1 MSAVDKQRDP
11 ALDQA
16 LSTYLDSGSEENLE
30 ALLHFGPAAFS
41 RVFELSYRGH
51 DADVP
56 RLNPA
61 PRVAGREAIDAWS
74 SVLSRLAREFPDRFF
89 DALDALE
96 PQPVLSVMEV
106 VIVAGIPGRRATK
119 WLQPFAASAD
129 WLLRYHAVRGL
140 GSRNDELAIGVV
152 EDRLADSDPSV
163 HFAAIRGLAW
173 RDRGRAEQ
181 LLRQM
186 VNDVTTPALLRQQA
200 KEELEALAPP

>member
-1 MSAVDKQRDP
+1 VDEQRDP

-16 LSTYLDSGSEENLE
+16 LSKYLDSGSEENLE

-61 PRVAGREAIDAWS
+61 PKVAGREAID
-74 SVLSRLAREFPDRFF
+74 
-89 DALDALE
+89 
-96 PQPVLSVMEV
+96 
-106 VIVAGIPGRRATK
+106 
-119 WLQPFAASAD
+119 
-129 WLLRYHAVRGL
+129 AVRGL

-163 HFAAIRGLAW
+163 YFAAIRGLAW

-186 VNDVTTPALLRQQA
+186 VNDVSTPPLLRQQA